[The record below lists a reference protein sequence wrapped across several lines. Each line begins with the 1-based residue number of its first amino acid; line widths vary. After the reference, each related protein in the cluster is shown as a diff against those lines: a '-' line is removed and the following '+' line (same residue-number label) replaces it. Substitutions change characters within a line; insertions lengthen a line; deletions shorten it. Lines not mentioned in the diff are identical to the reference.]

1 MTSVQ
6 DTRKESIMLK
16 RTRTIGATSALLGG
30 ALLLSACGGQTAQ
43 NSAAALENPGADTAR
58 SDTAQGGTPPEA
70 THNNNDIGTTSCDAE
85 DFKLDLNAQPQQPGE
100 YLLALTNNSGK
111 PCDVG
116 GWVNFTGQGFQAGQ
130 EFQIPTEKVEVPGP
144 VEDFQLQPGR
154 TAFAGV
160 KFNVEQNAEYHAT
173 GFRATADK
181 LSGST
186 DVNLIGTNGQPA
198 DDINL
203 PIKSIQIGTLQQTS
217 QGVQL

>member
-1 MTSVQ
+1 M
-6 DTRKESIMLK
+6 MLK
-16 RTRTIGATSALLGG
+16 RARTLGATTALLGS
-30 ALLLSACGGQTAQ
+30 ALLLSACGGQSAQ
-43 NSAAALENPGADTAR
+43 NFAAAPANPGADTAR
-58 SDTAQGGTPPEA
+58 SDTARGSTPPEA
-70 THNNNDIGTTSCDAE
+70 THNNNDIGTTSCKTE
-85 DFKLDLNAQPQQPGE
+85 DFKLDLNAQPQRPGE

-116 GWVNFTGQGFQAGQ
+116 GWVNFTGYGFEAGQ
-130 EFQIPTEKVEVPGP
+130 QFQIPTEKVEVPGP

-160 KFNVEQNAEYHAT
+160 KFNVDQNAARHAT

-186 DVNLIGTNGQPA
+186 DVNLVGTNGKPA
-198 DDINL
+198 DDLNL
-203 PIKSIQIGTLQQTS
+203 PIESIQIGTLQATS